1 MPVEADLDGHQRW
14 AADLAARRA
23 HSVWH
28 EPAMPATWKERLAE
42 AAKDKQTL
50 LWSIDAEGTLVGF
63 AVAHLWS
70 LGNAV
75 DINRFL
81 VEPERWRKGYGFDAA
96 LALHRYFFDY
106 LDLRRVN
113 VDLRAD
119 NAAALRI
126 AERLGYVE
134 YARGHEA
141 HYRDG
146 SYVDEVKLFVDK
158 EAWQQ
163 RFSGEREYLPLP
175 PEAFR

>member
-1 MPVEADLDGHQRW
+1 MALGGTVRGTKTTLRMPVEADLDGHQRW

-96 LALHRYFFDY
+96 LALHRYFFHY
-106 LDLRRVN
+106 LALLPGRFAPRASSRRAPRTSRPPGSLRGAPWCAASPRGAGRQCARRRGP
-113 VDLRAD
+113 LR
-119 NAAALRI
+119 
-126 AERLGYVE
+126 
-134 YARGHEA
+134 
-141 HYRDG
+141 
-146 SYVDEVKLFVDK
+146 
-158 EAWQQ
+158 
-163 RFSGEREYLPLP
+163 
-175 PEAFR
+175 